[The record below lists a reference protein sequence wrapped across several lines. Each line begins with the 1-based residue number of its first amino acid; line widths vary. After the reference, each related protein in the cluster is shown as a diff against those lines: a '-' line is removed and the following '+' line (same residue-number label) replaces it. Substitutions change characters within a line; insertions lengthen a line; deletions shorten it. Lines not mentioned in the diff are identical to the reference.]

1 MTEVQ
6 RAPGA
11 VRGRGTHPA
20 PEFGVLRLPDQVT
33 FGAGSLASLPA
44 EVAALGRRALI
55 CADPFIAGTDRFGAA
70 VDALRERGVHVLVD
84 TGAAPELPVAGV
96 QQAAA
101 RARAQ
106 HPDVVV
112 GVGGGSALDLAKLV
126 ALLLRHPA
134 PLSSFYGENKVPG
147 PVTPLV
153 AVPTTAGTGSEVTP
167 VAVVTDP
174 ARELKVGISS
184 RFLVPRVAIVDPD
197 LTLGAPSSVA
207 AFAGIDAFVHA
218 VEAFTAARRA
228 PDWLAT
234 QPIFVGR
241 NDLSSLLALEAVRV
255 IAGALRTAVDD
266 PDDVPSHTA
275 MSYGSMIAGMAFG
288 SAGTHFSHALQ
299 YPVGALTHT
308 PHGLGTGMLLPH
320 VLRICSYATARELAL
335 IGAAMGVDV
344 TAAQDPV
351 EATLEAVSALVHDVG
366 VPVGLAEIGLTAHDL
381 DRVATLALGAARL
394 ADNGPVP
401 ASQETFRRI
410 LDSAFDSTHEDHRGD
425 QQ

>member
-1 MTEVQ
+1 VTKFES
-6 RAPGA
+6 AP
-11 VRGRGTHPA
+11 R
-20 PEFGVLRLPDQVT
+20 FGVLRLPDQVT

-55 CADPFIAGTDRFGAA
+55 CADPFIAGTDRFGDV
-70 VDALRERGVHVLVD
+70 VDALRGRGVHVVVD

-101 RARAQ
+101 RARAED
-106 HPDVVV
+106 PDVVV

-126 ALLLRHPA
+126 ALLLRYPA
-134 PLSSFYGENKVPG
+134 PLSTYYGENAVPG

-174 ARELKVGISS
+174 ERELKVGISS
-184 RFLVPRVAIVDPD
+184 RHLVPRVAIVDPD
-197 LTLGAPSSVA
+197 LTLGAPASVA

-218 VEAFTAARRA
+218 VEAFTVARRP
-228 PDWLAT
+228 PDWTAT

-255 IAGALRTAVDD
+255 ISGALRTAVAD
-266 PDDVPSHTA
+266 PADVASHTA
-275 MSYGSMIAGMAFG
+275 MSYGSMVAGMAFG
-288 SAGTHFSHALQ
+288 AAGTHFSHALQ

-308 PHGLGTGMLLPH
+308 PHGLGTGLLLPH
-320 VLRICSYATARELAL
+320 VLRVCSHATRSELCL
-335 IGAAMGVDV
+335 VGEAMGVAVAPGED
-344 TAAQDPV
+344 AV
-351 EATLEAVSALVHDVG
+351 EAALAAVAALVHDVG

-381 DRVATLALGAARL
+381 DRVASLALGAARL
-394 ADNGPVP
+394 AGNGPVP
-401 ASQETFRRI
+401 ASQEVFRSI
-410 LDSAFDSTHEDHRGD
+410 LDAALEPTLETSGGD
-425 QQ
+425 RP